1 MPLALAA
8 WLPASA
14 VADCGGE
21 EPRIVGS
28 TYYGTACDDTYRAP
42 RGVTRVYGEGGD
54 DTLYGQRG
62 NDFLFGGPG
71 NDRLYGGIG
80 DDQLR
85 GGPGD
90 DLLSGGFGADSALD
104 GEAGDDIVR
113 GDATIDRIENTGG
126 GFDTL
131 SYATGVTPGFFNRD
145 ADSRTSPHTTN
156 FPLAPAGRG
165 AYINLAAGK
174 GDNGRAPDGGGFDE
188 EVDGEEFDMV
198 IGTPFDDYIVGTD
211 AAQTI
216 YGGGGADVILGEGG
230 GDTIY
235 GGAEGDY
242 CSGSATFECEFE
254 GGSHEVDPRDPS
266 TVSVGVMAPASG
278 GAPALY
284 LTGSDLRDV
293 VTATYGGGAVT
304 FSLGPGSE
312 AGFDTGTTA
321 AGGCGPPSGDQVA
334 CPISTSPDS
343 VVLAGGGGDDSIVA
357 SGFPESTSVV
367 LLGGEGVDHL
377 TGGETEDALVDG
389 PGDDEVHAGGGDDAV
404 PNNEG
409 TDKLYAEG
417 GEDLFVDD
425 AVCEGD
431 LLDGGPDR
439 DNANWANFKEA
450 ISIDME
456 AGVAGLVG
464 SAGQPSCPSGS
475 PTTLSGLEDIEG
487 TSLGDVLIGD
497 SGPNQLLG
505 RPGPDRYYAG
515 AGDDSIL
522 ANSGVPPVKDPDP
535 TIDCGEG
542 WDTALID
549 FPENGPDAGP
559 VNCEDVEERAPNSFR
574 PPGTPPES
582 ESADSGSIRPASPC
596 AQSRSHCAANAT
608 APPAGEAGLH
618 AAKVAS
624 RGLRPRLERG
634 RLTLPLPDRPA
645 AVPPLPLASRLPPA
659 ARPPR
664 LPRLRDRRGR
674 QPRPLARRL
683 QVRRAPAHRPL
694 EPKPPSPRL
703 ESLSASTSTGSG
715 RPTGTTT
722 SCAIRSPGS
731 TRKISAGSV
740 LSSSTRTSPR

>member
-1 MPLALAA
+1 
-8 WLPASA
+8 
-14 VADCGGE
+14 
-21 EPRIVGS
+21 
-28 TYYGTACDDTYRAP
+28 
-42 RGVTRVYGEGGD
+42 
-54 DTLYGQRG
+54 
-62 NDFLFGGPG
+62 
-71 NDRLYGGIG
+71 
-80 DDQLR
+80 
-85 GGPGD
+85 
-90 DLLSGGFGADSALD
+90 
-104 GEAGDDIVR
+104 
-113 GDATIDRIENTGG
+113 
-126 GFDTL
+126 
-131 SYATGVTPGFFNRD
+131 
-145 ADSRTSPHTTN
+145 
-156 FPLAPAGRG
+156 
-165 AYINLAAGK
+165 
-174 GDNGRAPDGGGFDE
+174 
-188 EVDGEEFDMV
+188 
-198 IGTPFDDYIVGTD
+198 
-211 AAQTI
+211 
-216 YGGGGADVILGEGG
+216 
-230 GDTIY
+230 
-235 GGAEGDY
+235 
-242 CSGSATFECEFE
+242 
-254 GGSHEVDPRDPS
+254 
-266 TVSVGVMAPASG
+266 MAPQSG
-278 GAPALY
+278 EPPALY
-284 LTGSDLRDV
+284 LSGSDGDDTV
-293 VTATYGGGAVT
+293 SASYSPEGPDVT
-304 FSLGPGSE
+304 FHLSSVP
-312 AGFDTGTTA
+312 GFDATSTQEGGCEVVNATSAVCPALLAPDSIVA
-321 AGGCGPPSGDQVA
+321 AG
-334 CPISTSPDS
+334 
-343 VVLAGGGGDDSIVA
+343 LGGDDSIVA

-409 TDKLYAEG
+409 SDRLYAEA

-431 LLDGGPDR
+431 LLDGGADR

-450 ISIDME
+450 AVSIDM
-456 AGVAGLVG
+456 ATGKAGLVG
-464 SAGQPSCPSGS
+464 SSGQPDCEGNPLTAISN
-475 PTTLSGLEDIEG
+475 LEDIEG

-574 PPGTPPES
+574 PPGTPPNPNPPIAEA
-582 ESADSGSIRPASPC
+582 SAAPPPALKVDRTPPRTRLLHRPAKRVFTQRRWRRVAFALGS
-596 AQSRSHCAANAT
+596 N
-608 APPAGEAGLH
+608 EAGP
-618 AAKVAS
+618 
-624 RGLRPRLERG
+624 RFRCRIDRRPF
-634 RLTLPLPDRPA
+634 RPCRSPRA
-645 AVPPLPLASRLPPA
+645 YQPA